1 MFESLE
7 RQLRKPS
14 GFYGRLVS
22 RMMNKRNKM
31 AFERIIRELEI
42 TSGEKIF
49 EIGYG
54 PGLGLNLI
62 ANSISDCNISG
73 IDFSELM
80 YQEAVKRNKRFVES
94 GNVHLQF
101 GDFLTQESVGE
112 KYDKIFCLNVI
123 YFWSDLHLAFS
134 KTYSLLNNGG
144 MFCIFMTHKDELEA
158 TSFTNLAKDFN
169 KYSIETVEAELLN
182 VGFQSIEYDMD
193 KGYFIKAIK

>member
-1 MFESLE
+1 MLESLG

-22 RMMNKRNKM
+22 RMMNKRNKI
-31 AFERIIRELEI
+31 AYERIIRELDI
-42 TSGEKIF
+42 KNGDKVF

-54 PGLGLNLI
+54 PGLGISLI
-62 ANSISDCNISG
+62 ANTFSDCSVSG

-80 YQEAVKRNKRFVES
+80 HQEANKLNKKFIDG

-101 GDFLTQESVGE
+101 GDFLKQEPEIE
-112 KYDKIFCLNVI
+112 KYDKVFCLNVI

-144 MFCIFMTHKDELEA
+144 MFCIFMTHKDQLEA
-158 TSFTNLAKDFN
+158 SSFTNLAKDFN
-169 KYSIETVEAELLN
+169 KYSIETVESELMN
-182 VGFQSIEYDMD
+182 TGFQSVEYNMD

>member
-1 MFESLE
+1 MFESLG

-22 RMMNKRNKM
+22 RMMNKRNKL
-31 AFERIIRELEI
+31 FYERIIKELDI
-42 TSGEKIF
+42 KRGEKVF

-54 PGLGLNLI
+54 PGLGISLI
-62 ANSISDCNISG
+62 ANTIEGCSISG

-80 YQEAVKRNKRFVES
+80 HQEAIKRNKSFVVS
-94 GNVHLQF
+94 GIVDLQF
-101 GDFLTQESVGE
+101 GDFLNHQFDIE

-134 KTYSLLNNGG
+134 KTYSLMNSGG

-158 TSFTNLAKDFN
+158 TGFTNLAKDFN
-169 KYSIETVEAELLN
+169 KYSIETVEAELMIA
-182 VGFQSIEYDMD
+182 GFQSVEYIMD
-193 KGYFIKAIK
+193 NGYFIKAIK